1 MEFFATCNGIPIHI
15 SDSKKGEKTLLVLGM
30 HDYHI
35 PMEKANLLID
45 LLPKAEKLVL
55 EHSGHIGFLEEPEIV
70 QKKLLDFL
78 NIE

>member
-1 MEFFATCNGIPIHI
+1 
-15 SDSKKGEKTLLVLGM
+15 M

-70 QKKLLDFL
+70 QKKCLVCGQG
-78 NIE
+78 E